1 MNLKKLISTSLLLA
15 IGMLLHQITPPFIM
29 GMKPDFLLAMM
40 FIAIMLS
47 EDYKMTVVIGIVSG
61 ILTAATT
68 SFPGG
73 QIPNII
79 DKIITSQVVFLLF
92 RIMRERF
99 NNQFTMILISII
111 GTIISGTIFLSSALL
126 IFGLPAPFKVLV
138 FTVVIP
144 AAVINTFA
152 VAILYNAV
160 ALSLRYSHR

>member
-79 DKIITSQVVFLLF
+79 DKIITSQVIFLLF
-92 RIMRERF
+92 RIMRGRF

-126 IFGLPAPFKVLV
+126 IFGLPASFKILV

-144 AAVINTFA
+144 AVVINTFA
-152 VAILYNAV
+152 ASILYNAV
-160 ALSLRYSHR
+160 ALSMRYSHR